1 MLLEGGTASPA
12 GLAWRDPAP
21 MLQARSVA
29 ILGAS
34 PGARWV
40 QIFLE
45 QIPQAGF
52 RGPVWPVN
60 PSYEKIGDVRCFPSL
75 RATPEV
81 PEHVLMHVSTERTLA
96 ALEEAAAAGVKSATV
111 YATGW
116 AEADQAGKARQ
127 EALRELVERTG
138 LRICGPNCLGFMSV
152 REGLIAYPLRVLEW
166 LKAGAIGAVFQSG
179 ALLYPF
185 VRAAGERGAGFS
197 YLVSC
202 GNEVAADVADYMKF
216 LIEDTHTTVIALLLE
231 GFRAPEKFRAAL
243 ELALA
248 AGKPVAVMKVGRTE
262 RAQQSTLT
270 HTGALAGSS
279 RVFDALCRRYAVA
292 RCDSLEQ
299 LLETSRLLAEGKRP
313 AGPRAAV
320 LVFSGSLRSHI
331 LDTAADAGVELAQPA
346 AATMGKIAAVDP
358 MDLRIANPLD
368 CGVVQATQSKYVQL
382 GKFLIDDP
390 NVDLLVIEEH
400 APDERRQRS
409 GAALKSIAE
418 SSGKPVVVLSEIAY
432 SRTPYVEQFVAEA
445 GVPFMHGVDRALVAT
460 GHLIA
465 YAQAQRRRE
474 RAPQPAARGTRG
486 QDIRGTRGHDTRAP
500 RGFDIQWPA
509 GLYGLGAAGEA
520 LEHYGLPVVAR
531 RLARTLEEALAA
543 AEALGYPV
551 ALKIESPD
559 IAHKSDAGG
568 VRLGVADAKGLRSA
582 WRAMHAD
589 VAKRAPAARVEGAL
603 VARMAPPGIEMSV
616 GVQRDPQF
624 GLVLMVGLGGTWI
637 EVLGDVSLR
646 LLPVDEDEAL
656 SMIAELKAAPL
667 LGAFRGAP
675 PRDVAALAAAM
686 VALSRLALDHAGR
699 LVSVEINP
707 LIVHERGASAV
718 DARLVLY

>member
-1 MLLEGGTASPA
+1 MACDSP
-12 GLAWRDPAP
+12 LPPWRDPAP

-60 PSYEKIGDVRCFPSL
+60 PAYERIGEARCYASL
-75 RATPEV
+75 RDTPEV
-81 PEHVLMHVSTERTLA
+81 PEHVLMHVSTGRTLA
-96 ALEEAAAAGVKSATV
+96 ALEKAAAAGVKSATV

-116 AEADQAGKARQ
+116 AEADAAGEARQ
-127 EALRELVERTG
+127 AALRELVDRTG
-138 LRICGPNCLGFMSV
+138 LRLCGPNCLGFLSV

-166 LKAGAIGAVFQSG
+166 LKPGAIGAVFQSG

-202 GNEVAADVADYMKF
+202 GNEVGFDVADYMKF
-216 LIEDTHTTVIALLLE
+216 LIEDEHTRVIALLLE
-231 GFRAPEKFRAAL
+231 GVRSPEKFRAAL

-262 RAQQSTLT
+262 RARESTLT

-279 RVFDALCRRYAVA
+279 RVFDALCRRCAVA

-299 LLETSRLLAEGKRP
+299 LLETSRLLAACARP
-313 AGPRAAV
+313 AGGRAAV
-320 LVFSGSLRSHI
+320 LVFSGSLRSQI
-331 LDTAADAGVELAQPA
+331 LDTAADAGVALAQPA
-346 AATMGKIAAVDP
+346 AATMEKIAAVDP
-358 MDLRIANPLD
+358 LDLRIANPLD
-368 CGVVQATQSKYVQL
+368 CGLVQATQAKYVQL
-382 GKFLIDDP
+382 GKYLIDDP
-390 NVDLLVIEEH
+390 GVDLLLIQEH
-400 APDERRQRS
+400 APDARRQRS
-409 GAALKSIAE
+409 GAALKTIGEA
-418 SSGKPVVVLSEIAY
+418 SGKPVVVVSEIAY
-432 SRTPYVEQFVAEA
+432 SGTPYVGQFVAEA
-445 GVPFMHGVDRALVAT
+445 GVPFMHGIDRALVAT

-465 YAQAQRRRE
+465 YAEAQRRRAG
-474 RAPQPAARGTRG
+474 APKPEAGASRAARG
-486 QDIRGTRGHDTRAP
+486 
-500 RGFDIQWPA
+500 FDMPWPA
-509 GLYGLGAAGEA
+509 GLYGLGAVGEA
-520 LEHYGLPVVAR
+520 LEHYGLPVVER
-531 RLARTLEEALAA
+531 CPARTLDEALAA
-543 AEALGYPV
+543 AQALGYPV

-568 VRLGVADAKGLRSA
+568 VRLGLAGEQDLRSA
-582 WRAMHAD
+582 WQSMHAD
-589 VAKRAPAARVEGAL
+589 VARHAPSARVQGAL

-624 GLVLMVGLGGTWI
+624 GLALMVGLGGVWI

-646 LLPVDEDEAL
+646 LLPVDQAQAL
-656 SMIAELKAAPL
+656 EMIGELKAAPL
-667 LGAFRGAP
+667 LGAYRGSP

-686 VALSRLALDHAGR
+686 ASLSRLALDHAGR

-707 LIVHERGASAV
+707 LIVHGRGALAV
-718 DARLVLY
+718 DARLLLE